1 MPMIAVWF
9 GMKVFE
15 CVVKSRL
22 VNCGERSR
30 RTVQLV
36 WFVLPLPGRS
46 SLLDVISPQFR
57 LSPFLEARIS
67 SNIPPRGEN
76 ERAAS
81 WQHCRVVML
90 ARPNSVSFVSQQQV
104 SRIFRL
110 PLSFMTRA
118 HRQAADRPAVAI
130 CARID
135 VHVKRPAGAR
145 QRARPSLQAVPI
157 PIARCTVVVMASDR
171 VTCHLTLKRP
181 LTFCEGG

>member
-1 MPMIAVWF
+1 MV
-9 GMKVFE
+9 
-15 CVVKSRL
+15 S
-22 VNCGERSR
+22 
-30 RTVQLV
+30 
-36 WFVLPLPGRS
+36 
-46 SLLDVISPQFR
+46 
-57 LSPFLEARIS
+57 
-67 SNIPPRGEN
+67 RGEGSPACLVRLPFAGLVQPSPTSFHPFARAFRQTFHRGAA
-76 ERAAS
+76 EGAAS
-81 WQHCRVVML
+81 RQHCRHACTPQFQLGVL
-90 ARPNSVSFVSQQQV
+90 CLSQHQV
-104 SRIFRL
+104 SRNFRL